1 MRVLLVHP
9 SALMYSEIFLRLEPL
24 GLERVASAL
33 LADGH
38 DVRLIDLQV
47 YEQAD
52 LRRQVAE
59 FRPEA
64 VGFGLNYL
72 ANVPEVV
79 DLARWVKSV
88 LPGCLVFCG
97 GHSVSFVA
105 EHVLAHAEG
114 AIDVVLKGE
123 GESAAPALLAAARD
137 RALTEVPGAV
147 TTEGAGPPP
156 RMVHSLDD
164 HLPARHLGG
173 RRRKYFIGVM
183 DPAASIEFTRG
194 CPWDCSFCSAWT
206 FYGRSYRRLSP
217 EAAAEDMARITEPG
231 VFIVDDVAFIKAEE
245 GDEIARQL
253 ERRGI
258 RKQYYLETRCDVL
271 IRNEEV
277 FRRWRRLGLNYMF
290 LGLEALDEEGL
301 RQFRKRTTPKVNNQA
316 LEIARS
322 MGLSVAINIIADPD
336 WDESRFAFVREWAM
350 SVPEIVNI
358 TVQTPY
364 PGTETWLTE
373 SRHLTTLDY
382 RLFDVQHAVLPT
394 RLPLRQFYEELV
406 KTQSVL
412 ARKHLGVAALAKTGG
427 IIGRQLLRGQTNFA
441 KMIWKFNDV
450 YNADR
455 QYAEHQQQ
463 ARYLMP
469 QPVPS
474 SAVTPADR
482 KALYVHATAPVHR
495 SLAHHSARP
504 WAVPARAAQG
514 QVAAGYFGMPSPT
527 EDGPVGGSSEDGSCG
542 ASASA
547 LSAVSVAPAARDSV
561 MSSSRRG
568 PCRRRKVRCGRARS
582 RIATSSLS
590 AVSSGCDPFD
600 GADPD
605 AAAGAARAAS
615 AAPSASV
622 SDMPSEKRSLSA
634 AATWS
639 AWPPKATKPGSSET
653 RPSQEM
659 R

>member
-38 DVRLIDLQV
+38 DVQLTDLQV
-47 YEQAD
+47 YRKAD
-52 LRRQVAE
+52 LQRQVTQ

-64 VGFGLNYL
+64 VGFSLNYL

-79 DLARWVKSV
+79 DLAKWVKTV
-88 LPGCLVFCG
+88 LPGCLVFAG

-105 EHVLAHAEG
+105 EQVLAHADG

-123 GESAAPALLAAARD
+123 GETGAPALLAAAPD
-137 RALTEVPGAV
+137 RALAEVPGAV
-147 TTEGAGPPP
+147 TADGPGRPP
-156 RMVHSLDD
+156 TMAHSLDD

-217 EAAAEDMARITEPG
+217 EAAVEDMARIAEPG
-231 VFIVDDVAFIKAEE
+231 VFIVDDVAFIKAED
-245 GDEIARQL
+245 GDEIARLL

-271 IRNEEV
+271 LRNEEV

-301 RQFRKRTTPKVNNQA
+301 KAFRKRTTPQVNNKS
-316 LEIARS
+316 L
-322 MGLSVAINIIADPD
+322 GLSVAINIIADPD
-336 WDESRFAFVREWAM
+336 WDEARFAFVRDWAM

-364 PGTETWLTE
+364 PGTETWVTE
-373 SRHLTTLDY
+373 SRRLTTLDY

-394 RLPLRQFYEELV
+394 RPPLHQFYTELV
-406 KTQSVL
+406 KTQAIL
-412 ARKHLGVAALAKTGG
+412 ARKHLGVAALAKTSG
-427 IIGRQLLRGQTNFA
+427 IVARQLLRGQTNFA
-441 KMIWKFNDV
+441 KMIWKFNSV

-455 QYAEHQQQ
+455 QYSEHLSQ
-463 ARYLMP
+463 ARYLLPP
-469 QPVPS
+469 QAERRTAPP
-474 SAVTPADR
+474 DR
-482 KALYVHATAPVHR
+482 KELYVH
-495 SLAHHSARP
+495 
-504 WAVPARAAQG
+504 VP
-514 QVAAGYFGMPSPT
+514 T
-527 EDGPVGGSSEDGSCG
+527 
-542 ASASA
+542 
-547 LSAVSVAPAARDSV
+547 
-561 MSSSRRG
+561 
-568 PCRRRKVRCGRARS
+568 RRRAE
-582 RIATSSLS
+582 
-590 AVSSGCDPFD
+590 P
-600 GADPD
+600 
-605 AAAGAARAAS
+605 
-615 AAPSASV
+615 
-622 SDMPSEKRSLSA
+622 
-634 AATWS
+634 
-639 AWPPKATKPGSSET
+639 
-653 RPSQEM
+653 
-659 R
+659 